1 VTAVESAP
9 NELLVTYTIFDSVY
23 PVDKTERADVA
34 WSDFVARVVGAPTY
48 IDKKACP
55 LISMAEYG
63 DTVSDKGSIRHA
75 ANVKRIYG
83 VEVDYDGEQMP
94 LALAAAKLRAANVR
108 AVLYTSPSHKPEAPR
123 WRVLLPLLDPAVPG
137 EREALVGRANRIL
150 GGVASRES
158 FTLSQSFYI
167 GRVRGVAYETESTDG
182 RCIDQALHIEPLF
195 HTSATSSGETRRD
208 LTTDTQLRAAFERG
222 EDRYQA
228 MLKLSARWAARG
240 MAEDDIAA
248 ALDALFADG
257 NSYNADGIDL
267 RARVPG
273 IARSAWQKFGDT
285 RATRN
290 AYAIPEDA
298 PADEPPPWLDTNA
311 EPDEPPGY
319 AVEFST
325 TQPERKPL
333 DWKALHFQTPPERD
347 WVIPHW
353 LGCGYVTLLAGPGG
367 VGKSLLAQQI
377 ASHIATGTPFIEP
390 IPKARKVLVWAG
402 EDDHD
407 EVWRRQMNIA
417 EVMGKDLT
425 AYDDLIIES
434 FAGRSCTLVETVF
447 GTIQPTKLIDELAEQ
462 VADYGAEVIV
472 LDNIARLFGGNENER
487 HHVTTFVNLVAGA
500 CNRYR
505 PTAIV
510 LLGHPAK
517 SEGSE
522 WAGSTAWE
530 AAVRSRWYFGRNLP
544 DAKDEEQGEPD
555 PNIRHL
561 ARRKSN
567 YSALDAVQ
575 LRYDPIRHTFAVDAP
590 KAVLERS
597 MHPGRA
603 EMLVLDAIQQLAKAG
618 ISTSDEKRNPAF
630 LPRIM
635 VDRKMAKR
643 TDTPALTDAL
653 YRLQQSGRVARDVVG
668 KHANR
673 TPKFG
678 LVVAEETP
686 R

>member
-1 VTAVESAP
+1 MTAVESAP

-167 GRVRGVAYETESTDG
+167 GRVRGVAYETDSTDG

-195 HTSATSSGETRRD
+195 HTSSTSSGETRRD

-390 IPKARKVLVWAG
+390 ISKARKVLVWAG

-417 EVMGKDLT
+417 EVMGTDLT

-544 DAKDEEQGEPD
+544 DAKDDEQGEPD

-590 KAVLERS
+590 KAVMERS

-630 LPRIM
+630 LPRVM

>member
-290 AYAIPEDA
+290 AYAIPEEA
-298 PADEPPPWLDTNA
+298 PADEPPPWLDPNA

-678 LVVAEETP
+678 LVVAEDTP

>member
-1 VTAVESAP
+1 MSAVEPAP
-9 NELLVTYTIFDSVY
+9 KSLLVSYTIFDSVY
-23 PVDKTERADVA
+23 PVDKTERADVP
-34 WSDFVARVVGAPTY
+34 WSELVARVVNAPTY

-55 LISMAEYG
+55 LISMADYG
-63 DTVSDKGSIRHA
+63 DERSEKGSIRHA
-75 ANVKRIYG
+75 ANVLRVYG
-83 VEVDYDGEQMP
+83 VELDYDGEQMP
-94 LALAAAKLRAANVR
+94 IATAAAKLRAANVR
-108 AVLYTSPSHKPEAPR
+108 AVLYTSPSHKPETPR
-123 WRVLLPLLDPAVPG
+123 WRVLLPLLDPVTPG
-137 EREALVGRANRIL
+137 ERESLVGRANRIL

-167 GRVRGVAYETESTDG
+167 GRVRGVPYETEITEG
-182 RCIDQALHIEPLF
+182 RCIDQALDINPQF
-195 HTSATSSGETRRD
+195 YAGKADNGDTRRD
-208 LTTDTQLRAAFERG
+208 FTTDSQLRAAFERG

-240 MAEDDIAA
+240 MAEDDIVA
-248 ALDALFADG
+248 ALEGLFGDG
-257 NSYNADGIDL
+257 NTRNGDGIDL
-267 RARVPG
+267 LSRVPG
-273 IARSAWQKFGDT
+273 IARSAVAKFGDT

-290 AYAIPEDA
+290 AYSVPDEPPA
-298 PADEPPPWLDTNA
+298 PEPPPWLDPNA
-311 EPDEPPGY
+311 EPGEPPGY

-333 DWKALHFQTPPERD
+333 DWAMLNFKTPPERD

-377 ASHIATGTPFIEP
+377 ASHIATATPFIEP

-407 EVWRRQMNIA
+407 EVWRRQVNIA
-417 EVMGKDLT
+417 EVMGKDLS
-425 AYDDLIIES
+425 AYGDLIIES

-462 VADYGAEVIV
+462 VADYQAEVIV

-500 CNRYR
+500 CNRHR
-505 PTAIV
+505 PTAVV

-575 LRYDPIRHTFAVDAP
+575 LRYDPVRHTFAVDAP
-590 KAVLERS
+590 KAILERS

-603 EMLVLDAIQQLAKAG
+603 EMLVLDAIEQLAKAG

-630 LPRIM
+630 LPRVM

-678 LVVAEETP
+678 LVVADGGS

>member
-167 GRVRGVAYETESTDG
+167 GRVRGVAYETDSTDG

-195 HTSATSSGETRRD
+195 HTSSTSSGETRRD

-390 IPKARKVLVWAG
+390 ISKARKVLVWAG

-417 EVMGKDLT
+417 EVMGTDLT

-544 DAKDEEQGEPD
+544 DAKDDEQGEPD

-590 KAVLERS
+590 KAVMERS

-630 LPRIM
+630 LPRVM

>member
-1 VTAVESAP
+1 MTAVESAP
-9 NELLVTYTIFDSVY
+9 QELLVTYTIFDSVY

-108 AVLYTSPSHKPEAPR
+108 AVLYTSPSHKPDAPR

-195 HTSATSSGETRRD
+195 HTSSTSSGETRRD

-544 DAKDEEQGEPD
+544 DAKDDEQGEPD

-590 KAVLERS
+590 KAVMERS

-630 LPRIM
+630 LPRVM

-678 LVVAEETP
+678 LVVAEDTP

>member
-1 VTAVESAP
+1 MTAVESAP
-9 NELLVTYTIFDSVY
+9 QELLVTYTIFDSVY

-63 DTVSDKGSIRHA
+63 DTISDKGSIRHA

-417 EVMGKDLT
+417 EVMGTDLT

-544 DAKDEEQGEPD
+544 DAKDDEQGEPD

-678 LVVAEETP
+678 LVVAEDTP

>member
-1 VTAVESAP
+1 
-9 NELLVTYTIFDSVY
+9 
-23 PVDKTERADVA
+23 
-34 WSDFVARVVGAPTY
+34 
-48 IDKKACP
+48 
-55 LISMAEYG
+55 
-63 DTVSDKGSIRHA
+63 
-75 ANVKRIYG
+75 
-83 VEVDYDGEQMP
+83 
-94 LALAAAKLRAANVR
+94 
-108 AVLYTSPSHKPEAPR
+108 
-123 WRVLLPLLDPAVPG
+123 
-137 EREALVGRANRIL
+137 
-150 GGVASRES
+150 VASRES

-195 HTSATSSGETRRD
+195 HTSSTSSGETRRD

-248 ALDALFADG
+248 ALDSLFADG

-285 RATRN
+285 RATRT
-290 AYAIPEDA
+290 AYAIPEEA

-544 DAKDEEQGEPD
+544 DAKDDEQGEPD

-630 LPRIM
+630 LPRVM

-678 LVVAEETP
+678 LVVAEETH

>member
-9 NELLVTYTIFDSVY
+9 QELLVTYTIFDSVY

-63 DTVSDKGSIRHA
+63 DTISDKGSIRHA

-417 EVMGKDLT
+417 EVMGTDLT

-544 DAKDEEQGEPD
+544 DAKDDEQGEPD

-678 LVVAEETP
+678 LVVAEDTP

>member
-1 VTAVESAP
+1 MTAVESAP
-9 NELLVTYTIFDSVY
+9 QELLVTYTIFDSVY

-94 LALAAAKLRAANVR
+94 LALAAAKLRVANVR
-108 AVLYTSPSHKPEAPR
+108 AVLYTSPSHKPDAPR

-167 GRVRGVAYETESTDG
+167 GRVRGVAYETESTEG

-195 HTSATSSGETRRD
+195 HTSSTSSGETRRD
-208 LTTDTQLRAAFERG
+208 LTTDTQLRTAFERG

-267 RARVPG
+267 RARVSG

-290 AYAIPEDA
+290 AYAIPEEA

-417 EVMGKDLT
+417 EVMGTDLT

-630 LPRIM
+630 LPRVM